1 MLIST
6 ITSILL
12 YFFIRNT
19 LTDSYFDTLTS
30 EAITLLDEVEIDP
43 IQIPISDVDQW
54 VYAYY
59 QNEFEIEEL
68 YIKPGFPNIET
79 LLDDFAF
86 FDSASDSSDVHNNL
100 LKDSI
105 SLVRVYKPA
114 YDLNE
119 GSIHLIMAKSNSTY
133 LSQLSQVKWLLFLG
147 NALTILLSLTISYS
161 LAGYSLKPVQTIIAK
176 AKGIKAGT
184 NMDRLPIENSQ
195 DEIADLSETINDMIS
210 RIERTIIEQNRFFA
224 SAAHELRTPLA
235 NMQSELEYRMLNPS
249 ADDYKEFLISAR
261 DEVIRLK
268 SVVQDFLLMSQ
279 LKQDKL
285 ELKKQSLRLDDLVY
299 DTLEKVR
306 PDLRRAGFE
315 VKLSLAKD
323 LERKDF
329 DHGKIESLLV
339 NLLDN
344 ARRYGDT
351 AEPITIYLEN
361 KEGHIEL
368 LVSNKINPNVKEQG
382 NGIGLWICQR
392 IADLHSFSFKTESTD
407 VFYSARLVC

>member
-86 FDSASDSSDVHNNL
+86 FDSASDSSDVNNNL